1 MAERIIDMC
10 VDMGAKF
17 APITGKELDSEEFV
31 TMIMRENE
39 IFDANQAL
47 TFANA
52 LQQVYGVCTGGKFV
66 IENKMKNLLENI
78 GTLKNNG
85 IDDYTIMELD
95 LARKRKI
102 LTILVPKVLS
112 NNEFGST

>member
-1 MAERIIDMC
+1 MAEKIINMC
-10 VDMGAKF
+10 VGMGFKF
-17 APITGKELDSEEFV
+17 APITGKSLDSEEFV
-31 TMIMRENE
+31 TMIMKENQE
-39 IFDANQAL
+39 FNANQAL

-52 LQQVYGVCTGGKFV
+52 LQQEYKVCTGGKFV

-85 IDDYTIMELD
+85 IDKYTIMELD